1 MARYLLDSRCCV
13 LCTATYIALILTTVS
28 LLPLL
33 TRGFL
38 LRALL
43 LHPSIPAA
51 RPYRFPATIT
61 FPFFL
66 SSPSGTISIC
76 CKTLSA
82 AAPPMGA
89 SLCSVLAPP
98 TRATYSLGLFWL
110 QPGPHQQPSSSPLPQ
125 GLRLLQSTSLG
136 FDYHLYLLPPLWCF
150 MGLSLP
156 RHAPPPAHAVPPLQP
171 SSPLAVPG
179 PLQQPSSSPLLQG
192 LRLLQSTSLGFDH
205 HLYLLP
211 PLWCFM
217 GLSLLRHA
225 PPPAHAV
232 PPLQPPFPLAV
243 PGQCRLPVSSSR
255 VHRFSSAWPPPATP
269 APCPLVRIRAP
280 SSRAPYAV
288 VLSRF
293 RPGQRPFA
301 AEPPLA
307 RPHALLAPEV
317 PSPKVL
323 AAALS

>member
-1 MARYLLDSRCCV
+1 M

-150 MGLSLP
+150 MGLSL
-156 RHAPPPAHAVPPLQP
+156 
-171 SSPLAVPG
+171 
-179 PLQQPSSSPLLQG
+179 
-192 LRLLQSTSLGFDH
+192 
-205 HLYLLP
+205 
-211 PLWCFM
+211 
-217 GLSLLRHA
+217 LRHA

-255 VHRFSSAWPPPATP
+255 VHRFSSA
-269 APCPLVRIRAP
+269 
-280 SSRAPYAV
+280 
-288 VLSRF
+288 
-293 RPGQRPFA
+293 
-301 AEPPLA
+301 
-307 RPHALLAPEV
+307 
-317 PSPKVL
+317 
-323 AAALS
+323 